1 MRSLHAEV
9 MHLGRLVDDLYQISL
24 TDIGALTYKKSVF
37 DLFEMLNQEL
47 VSFQPE
53 FTQKGIALKKAF
65 GLRGELPIFA
75 DPGRLQQ
82 LFDNL
87 LDNALKYTDAG
98 GELLV
103 RLEKKGELAVVE
115 FEDSAP
121 GVPMEDLEKLFD
133 RLFREESSR
142 NRATGGAGL
151 GLAICKNIVEAHE
164 GSIAA
169 LPSQK
174 GGVLIRIELPLTGN
188 WT

>member
-1 MRSLHAEV
+1 

-24 TDIGALTYKKSVF
+24 TDIGALTYKKSVV
-37 DLFEMLNQEL
+37 DLVDSLRQEL
-47 VSFQPE
+47 DSLQPE
-53 FTQKGIALKKAF
+53 FTQKGIALRRAF
-65 GLRGELPIFA
+65 CHRGELPIFA

-103 RLEKKGELAVVE
+103 RLEKRGDLAVVE

-121 GVPMEDLEKLFD
+121 GVPLEDLEKLFD
-133 RLFREESSR
+133 RLFRVESSR